1 MPLGPPLNGAYLE
14 AMRNALASAAAFL
27 VLALPA
33 RAEMLSLPT
42 LSNYLNGIGS
52 AQSRFVQISDDG
64 VRSEGTLYIQRPGQA
79 RFEYDPPNG
88 AVVIAGGGAVVI
100 YDPKSNQ
107 GPESYPLKRTPLSV
121 ILADHIDLGRDSMV
135 VDHRGDEVSTVLTAQ
150 DPDNP
155 DAGRIDLVFAPDPVR
170 LAQWV
175 ITDSYGGQTIVVLEG
190 LVETGK
196 LSDLLFNPQIVG
208 ESPGR

>member
-1 MPLGPPLNGAYLE
+1 MKNAFSTALVFL
-14 AMRNALASAAAFL
+14 ALA
-27 VLALPA
+27 VPA
-33 RAEMLSLPT
+33 RADMLSLSD
-42 LSNYLNGIGS
+42 LSDYLNGIGS

-64 VRSEGTLYIQRPGQA
+64 STSEGTLYIQRPGQA

-135 VDHRGDEVSTVLTAQ
+135 VDHRGDDAATVLTAQ

-155 DAGRIDLVFAPDPVR
+155 DAGQIDLVFKPDPVR

-175 ITDSYGGQTIVVLEG
+175 ITDSYGGQTVVVLEE
-190 LVETGK
+190 LASTGE

-208 ESPGR
+208 EKSGR

>member
-1 MPLGPPLNGAYLE
+1 MNKF
-14 AMRNALASAAAFL
+14 SIAAALTSLLFSTS
-27 VLALPA
+27 AFA
-33 RAEMLSLPT
+33 DKLSLAQ
-42 LSNYLNGIGS
+42 LSEYLNKMAT
-52 AQSRFVQISDDG
+52 AQSSFHQINADG
-64 VRSEGTLYIQRPGQA
+64 SRDTGDIYIQRPGRI

-88 AVVIAGGGAVVI
+88 AVVVAGGGAVVI

-107 GPESYPLKRTPLSV
+107 GPESYPLNRTPLSV

-190 LVETGK
+190 LAETGK

>member
-1 MPLGPPLNGAYLE
+1 
-14 AMRNALASAAAFL
+14 MRTALASAAAFL
-27 VLALPA
+27 VLAFPV
-33 RAEMLSLPT
+33 RAEMLT
-42 LSNYLNGIGS
+42 LSTLSEYLNGIGS

-64 VRSEGTLYIQRPGQA
+64 VRSEGTLYIQRPGRA

-88 AVVIAGGGAVVI
+88 AVVVAGGGAVVI

-107 GPESYPLKRTPLSV
+107 GPESYPLNRTPLSV

-190 LVETGK
+190 LAETDK